1 MLNDD
6 VKLLNIVKQ
15 ILIERNVDYEVPM
28 SFDTI
33 DGSIL
38 AQIVTIDSLQQKRI
52 ISRDLALE
60 LIADLFES
68 LGTIQ
73 RFEKYCNEVLL
84 KKYKE
89 LFFKYKTKFEDLL
102 FELNVGRINQKEY
115 FLIKMLPNLLN
126 PEKRNGSSAS
136 SVCRSALAVRLTI
149 TEGFS
154 CSYHEIPICKPCV
167 PVCPCRNPHRCC
179 L

>member
-1 MLNDD
+1 MNEEELNLFIKNTNSMLNDD

-102 FELNVGRINQKEY
+102 FELNVGRINQKEFFKKY
-115 FLIKMLPNLLN
+115 KELIAWRSKSLTEINNLEESLSKH
-126 PEKRNGSSAS
+126 KR
-136 SVCRSALAVRLTI
+136 
-149 TEGFS
+149 
-154 CSYHEIPICKPCV
+154 KK
-167 PVCPCRNPHRCC
+167 
-179 L
+179 